1 MFFLFSTDPHYF
13 SNVSEF
19 ARTYMEDQIR
29 HAREAFQAADTPF
42 RDYVLAELKKLE
54 DKIPDLKYAYED

>member
-1 MFFLFSTDPHYF
+1 
-13 SNVSEF
+13 
-19 ARTYMEDQIR
+19 MEDQIR